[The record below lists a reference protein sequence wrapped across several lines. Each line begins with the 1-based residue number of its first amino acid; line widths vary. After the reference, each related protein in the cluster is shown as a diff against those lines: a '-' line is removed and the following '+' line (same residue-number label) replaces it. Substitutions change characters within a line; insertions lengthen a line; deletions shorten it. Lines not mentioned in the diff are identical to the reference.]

1 MKRIIGAVLSASLLL
16 GLGAVSLERRT
27 DNASGATDPTA
38 AGAPVTEQSQSL
50 ASDQVKVVSLPSYA
64 YGLLKAV
71 TEPLPSLQ
79 VMQRAVAAA
88 DLPGTSEAPLMRLLG
103 APLTTAGLGPVRIGM
118 SVEEAAAAGIELIP
132 LEPQSRGDCQ
142 SLRLKDSLEPISFM
156 VVQDRIIRIDVWQ
169 GSVLETKSGAKV
181 GVSEADI
188 LKFYPDRIEAV
199 ANPATGGKSLI
210 FTPTGEGEDLYRL
223 VFETD
228 ASGQVVGFRAGQFP
242 AVTWPRGCS

>member
-1 MKRIIGAVLSASLLL
+1 MKRIIGPVLAASLLL

-27 DNASGATDPTA
+27 NHPAGAAA
-38 AGAPVTEQSQSL
+38 AGQPQPS
-50 ASDQVKVVSLPSYA
+50 ASSPAKVNSLPSHA

-79 VMQRAVAAA
+79 IMQRAVAAA
-88 DLPGTSEAPLMRLLG
+88 DLPGSAETPLMRLLG
-103 APLTTAGLGPVRIGM
+103 SPLTTAGLGPVRIGM
-118 SVEEAAAAGIELIP
+118 SVEEATAAGIELIP
-132 LEPQSRGDCQ
+132 LEPQSQGDCQ
-142 SLRLKDSLEPISFM
+142 ALRLKDSLEPISFM
-156 VVQDRIIRIDVWQ
+156 VVQGRIIRIDVWQ
-169 GSVLETKSGAKV
+169 GSLLETKSGAKV

-188 LKFYPDRIEAV
+188 LKFYPDRIETV
-199 ANPATGGKSLI
+199 VSPSTGGKLLI

-228 ASGQVVGFRAGQFP
+228 AGGQVVGFRSGQFP